1 MSEKLEIFLVWPERD
16 APKRNLSESFWNFKN
31 CVSIIDCFEVFIERP
46 FGLTAQAQTWSNCK
60 HPHNCKYLIGITP
73 AGAIN
78 FLSQG
83 WVGRVSDKE
92 LAIRSKFF
100 EKLQHVLANRGF
112 TIEEELAT
120 YGAFL
125 TIPNFT

>member
-31 CVSIIDCFEVFIERP
+31 SVSIIDCFEVFIERP
-46 FGLTAQAQTWSNCK
+46 FGLTTQAQTWSNCK
-60 HPHNCKYLIGITP
+60 HHHNIKYLIGITP

-92 LAIRSKFF
+92 LTIRSKFF
-100 EKLQHVLANRGF
+100 
-112 TIEEELAT
+112 
-120 YGAFL
+120 
-125 TIPNFT
+125 